1 MDKKAT
7 GARIASLL
15 REKGITQRELA
26 DRIGATEGAVSK
38 YVNGERE
45 PRAEM
50 LANIATVLG
59 TTSEAL
65 LGMDNSTETSFGA
78 VKALCAREAPN
89 MTQEQ
94 RDELIVTILRATRK
108 ETI

>member
-1 MDKKAT
+1 MGRKET
-7 GARIASLL
+7 GTRIASLL
-15 REKGITQRELA
+15 REKGMTQRELA
-26 DRIGATEGAVSK
+26 NRIGATEGAVSK

-59 TTSEAL
+59 TTSETL
-65 LGMDNSTETSFGA
+65 LGLDEGIETSFGT
-78 VKALCAREAPN
+78 VKALCAREAAN

-94 RDELIVTILRATRK
+94 RDELIFTILKASRR
-108 ETI
+108 ELD